1 MPIYE
6 KIQRIREDS
15 LKLDWTPDK
24 SFPKAGKMIPFVSGD
39 KIRTQF
45 APLWAKHK
53 VDFGQDVIETKIHP
67 DLAGK
72 GYGQTYEVKVRFILT
87 DIEDGSQDSAVS
99 VGFAGADDIHAPKTA
114 VAYAYNCYMTGK
126 FQINDGNDAEED
138 AEAEVVNKL
147 SAMAM
152 PETAKTPSKTE
163 ETVKK
168 VSAPEHLPKIPV
180 KAVSNPNT
188 LTIAER
194 KAADRSLEKVVKWY
208 EDGKIVESE
217 YQKVQELYDA
227 LSNPADVHYLM
238 GIVRN
243 IEQNVT
249 KGSTEAG
256 F

>member
-6 KIQRIREDS
+6 KIQKIREDS

-24 SFPKAGKMIPFVSGD
+24 SFPKAGKMIPFVSGE
-39 KIRTQF
+39 KIKTQF

-53 VDFGQDVIETKIHP
+53 VDFGLDVIDTKIHP

-87 DIEDGSQDSAVS
+87 DIEDGSQDSEVS
-99 VGFAGADDIHAPKTA
+99 IGFAGADDIHAPKTA

-138 AEAEVVNKL
+138 AEADMVAKL
-147 SAMAM
+147 SARAM
-152 PETAKTPSKTE
+152 PETVRNPAKTE

-180 KAVSNPNT
+180 KDVSTPNA
-188 LTIAER
+188 LTIAEK
-194 KAADRSLEKVVKWY
+194 KAADRSMEKVIKWY
-208 EDGKIVESE
+208 EEGKIVETE
-217 YQKVQELYDA
+217 YQKVKELYDA
-227 LSNPADVHYLM
+227 LSSPADVHFLM
-238 GIVRN
+238 GTVRN

-249 KGSTEAG
+249 KDSTEAG

>member
-6 KIQRIREDS
+6 KIQKIREDS

-24 SFPKAGKMIPFVSGD
+24 SFPKSGKMIPFVSGD

-53 VDFGQDVIETKIHP
+53 VDFGQDVIETTIHP
-67 DLAGK
+67 DLVGK

-138 AEAEVVNKL
+138 AEADMVAKL
-147 SAMAM
+147 SARAM
-152 PETAKTPSKTE
+152 PETVKTPSKTE
-163 ETVKK
+163 ENVKK

-180 KAVSNPNT
+180 KDVSTPNA
-188 LTIAER
+188 LTIAEK
-194 KAADRSLEKVVKWY
+194 KAADRSMEKVIKWY
-208 EDGKIVESE
+208 EEGKIVETE
-217 YQKVQELYDA
+217 YQKVKDMYDA
-227 LSNPADVHYLM
+227 VSNPADVHYLM
-238 GIVRN
+238 GTVRN

-249 KGSTEAG
+249 KGTTEAG